1 MSLIGLMAAAAAA
14 AGGAGPDARIDI
26 GNGRK
31 FAIHCV
37 GAGPRTVLFDS
48 GGSDWSTVWAL
59 VQPEVAKVAR
69 ACTYDRAGLGDSDPA
84 RGPRTPGAIA
94 QDIHAL
100 IAAAKLDGPVVLVG
114 HSLGGF
120 NVKLAAALFPEDV
133 AGLVLI
139 DPSEERTWE
148 RTRAALASRHG
159 SSVAARAELADL
171 NFIGRLTDHYRRCA
185 DAAADGALD
194 LNKPEWSRCADPDRP
209 ALGPERNA
217 ERRRIHATPAY
228 QAAQASEIAWS
239 VYADHEADPVYAMLF
254 KPGLFGDKPVAVLTH
269 REDDSDDPV
278 DRLNLEQG
286 LMLHRETAALSR
298 RSTHQLVENSG
309 HYIQL
314 DQPKVVI
321 QAITQVL
328 GQLDRK

>member
-1 MSLIGLMAAAAAA
+1 MVGLVAAAVLAA
-14 AGGAGPDARIDI
+14 AGAGQDARIDV

-31 FAIHCV
+31 VAIHCV
-37 GAGPRTVLFDS
+37 GSGSRTVLFDS
-48 GGSDWSTVWAL
+48 GGSDWSPVWAL

-120 NVKLAAALFPEDV
+120 NVKLAAALYPEDV

-159 SSVAARAELADL
+159 SSVAARAELADQ

-185 DAAADGALD
+185 DAAADGALALD
-194 LNKPEWSRCADPDRP
+194 KPEWSRCADPDRP
-209 ALGPERNA
+209 ALGAERNA
-217 ERRRIHATPAY
+217 ERRRVHATAAY
-228 QAAQASEIAWS
+228 QAAQASEIQWS
-239 VYADHEADPVYAMLF
+239 VYADHDPDAAYAMLF
-254 KPGLFGDKPVAVLTH
+254 QPGLLGDRPVVVLTH
-269 REDDSDDPV
+269 REEDSDDPV
-278 DRLNLEQG
+278 DRLNAEQG

-298 RSTHQLVENSG
+298 RGTHQLVDNSG

-321 QAITQVL
+321 EAITRVL